1 VPRRELRVSRTG
13 TVINLTSSQ
22 QEGDMATALL
32 AVTDKL
38 NEKFGSRLEHV
49 RQWKLHDVVERLRHA
64 YPDVEFFYHFETS
77 AMKPDGG
84 ILSMLDKQGASFP
97 ILIAEVK
104 NQGTNDVRALEGK
117 AKQAKG
123 NAVERLGKNVIG
135 FRTAM
140 LSEAIMPFICFG
152 YGCDFAGDSSILDRV
167 VTINMFGPLNKIS
180 VVNEGENGVFN
191 RGSFFFRAE
200 RWTTHEMAT
209 IMYEI
214 AERSVYY
221 YWPYAFEWGARVRM
235 RGGRGRHGQVT
246 PPAWRRTRSR

>member
-1 VPRRELRVSRTG
+1 LRVSRTG

-22 QEGDMATALL
+22 QEGDMATALV

-38 NEKFGSRLEHV
+38 GEKFGSRFEHL
-49 RQWKLHDVVERLRHA
+49 REWKLRDVVERLRHLF
-64 YPDVEFFYHFETS
+64 PDVEFFYHFETS

-84 ILSMLDKQGASFP
+84 ILSLLDKDGASYP

-117 AKQAKG
+117 PKQAKG

-140 LSEAIMPFICFG
+140 LSEAIMPFVCFG
-152 YGCDFAGDSSILDRV
+152 YGCDFAADSSILDRV
-167 VTINMFGPLNKIS
+167 VTINMFGPLNRIS

-191 RGSFFFRAE
+191 RGSFFFRE
-200 RWTTHEMAT
+200 KPWTTREMT
-209 IMYEI
+209 SIMYEV
-214 AERSVYY
+214 AVRSVYY
-221 YWPYAFEWGARVRM
+221 YFAKYGEARF
-235 RGGRGRHGQVT
+235 
-246 PPAWRRTRSR
+246 S